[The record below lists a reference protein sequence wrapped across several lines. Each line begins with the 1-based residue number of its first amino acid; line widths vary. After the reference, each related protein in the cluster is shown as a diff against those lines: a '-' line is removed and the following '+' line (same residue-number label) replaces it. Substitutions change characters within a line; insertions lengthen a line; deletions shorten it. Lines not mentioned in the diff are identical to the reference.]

1 MNIDMESSESI
12 LTDQDWEAMV
22 AAFTWDVEQPCCA
35 DLLYHYY
42 SSRSVKRVI
51 KKDGIY
57 LRLAAAATFPDKMEG
72 KAVEVF
78 YDLALDELRSEK
90 RITARQY
97 EDFSKISVP
106 EKLFLA
112 KGKENGMIVW
122 GDAEYEEYIIC
133 FSTEENDPYMFDNY
147 IKDADGYCLH
157 FFGLSIYYDLCADSD
172 EKEKIK
178 NALCAVTD
186 HIISNN
192 YRLIDRDGLP
202 TTWACWNPDALN
214 HDERW
219 FSERGI
225 NSLEFLGILKVSHHS
240 SGESR
245 YNDLYREFISKYHY
259 PLNVIRH
266 KVRDAHNCH
275 IDDNLGFLAS
285 LTYLRLEE
293 NDAVRSIVLCG
304 LEDHWEYERPER
316 QPMFSIIHA
325 AMTGRDSDIAD
336 GIQSLREMPLDLMHY
351 KMENSKRNDIEWDE
365 EESGRHGRP
374 QIKYALPYDESN
386 VHRPDCGSFHS
397 DSRGGGIQEPTV
409 YLLPYW
415 IGRYYGIISND

>member
-1 MNIDMESSESI
+1 MNIDMESNESI

-157 FFGLSIYYDLCADSD
+157 FFGLSMRNLTLKSMEYQAEIKLIPVLYGRKVVDFIRNII
-172 EKEKIK
+172 EKIAVDPIRSK
-178 NALCAVTD
+178 NYEYFITD
-186 HIISNN
+186 LLH
-192 YRLIDRDGLP
+192 YVQYAAKL
-202 TTWACWNPDALN
+202 
-214 HDERW
+214 
-219 FSERGI
+219 
-225 NSLEFLGILKVSHHS
+225 
-240 SGESR
+240 
-245 YNDLYREFISKYHY
+245 SKYSKENEVRLVVFI
-259 PLNVIRH
+259 PKELNTGELNGRLNKSADGEYLFFKIGKELLFDVTPAPYNTKTETKEI
-266 KVRDAHNCH
+266 K
-275 IDDNLGFLAS
+275 
-285 LTYLRLEE
+285 TYLEDNGYSNMLET
-293 NDAVRSIVLCG
+293 S
-304 LEDHWEYERPER
+304 
-316 QPMFSIIHA
+316 
-325 AMTGRDSDIAD
+325 
-336 GIQSLREMPLDLMHY
+336 
-351 KMENSKRNDIEWDE
+351 
-365 EESGRHGRP
+365 
-374 QIKYALPYDESN
+374 
-386 VHRPDCGSFHS
+386 
-397 DSRGGGIQEPTV
+397 
-409 YLLPYW
+409 
-415 IGRYYGIISND
+415 